1 MLRETLSGV
10 KPSEEEFDPQNS
22 KDDRSKCDQL
32 QPEGSHGAFSKVPQ
46 KDSAGP
52 RVLGKDVSPYG
63 DMMKDEEM
71 SHLDLQKLRELRR
84 KERELRDRVD
94 MAVSGMDRLSALK
107 QPQRHQAGGID
118 GRNKGKSRR
127 KRGVSTKD
135 QQQRVI
141 LPSVE
146 LSIRDLSKLLSL
158 PMQTIGQ
165 HMRRMGEDLPSDPD
179 SSCLDVDTVELICLD
194 MGIKVI
200 RAKAE
205 KEWDVERKGGLG
217 LADLTYLPLRPP
229 IVTVMGHVDH
239 GKTTL
244 LDALRGG
251 NSAESEVRG
260 ITQKLGSFVVPMEG
274 RSTPVTFFDT
284 PGHAAF
290 TGLRTN
296 TSKLTDIV
304 VIAISIDSGPQS
316 QTLEVLRLLSE
327 NPQLQ
332 AVVALTKI
340 DTRSTDEVEN
350 ARKTI
355 CESLLS
361 LGLITE
367 DHGGDVPVVLVSSK
381 TKEGLETLLET
392 LVLQAELMELHA
404 DPNALGEAIVI
415 DSSISRGKGIEADV
429 LITWGSLMPRQY
441 CVVGTQAGRIRAL
454 TGCDGKQIKNAGV
467 GHPVRV
473 QGLREAPKVG
483 EELIVVQNEVKA
495 KLVAERRKRIAE
507 LKLIEKRDEEMRAKV
522 VTEERPANFSPRTT
536 RRYYNNVQHS
546 AVVMKN
552 SEPKEEEE
560 KPQGPLVHHAIFKAD
575 CNGTLDAMKEV
586 VSDIPSDEI
595 ELKLMHSGIGS
606 ITMNDID
613 TALAVEDGVASV
625 YAFGVGFD
633 SKSVDMYARRKGVI
647 VRTHKIIY
655 NFFDNI
661 VESLSRSLP
670 RIEKCIVGGRAEVV
684 QVFKAHTKGGGS
696 TKVAGCRVV
705 EGELKQGT
713 PFRVLRNGEE
723 IYTVPSAESLRHFN
737 QKVSTVAKGQECGIC
752 LDGFHD
758 WDVGDVLENVSFV
771 EEDRSVLDPHSQ
783 RKL

>member
-1 MLRETLSGV
+1 MKS
-10 KPSEEEFDPQNS
+10 SEELDLQNS
-22 KDDRSKCDQL
+22 KDCSKHGQL
-32 QPEGSHGAFSKVPQ
+32 QREGSRGSYRKTPQ

-52 RVLGKDVSPYG
+52 RVSGKDVPPHT
-63 DMMKDEEM
+63 DMKDEEM

-94 MAVSGMDRLSALK
+94 MAVSGMDRFSALK
-107 QPQRHQAGGID
+107 QPQRHQAGGVD
-118 GRNKGKSRR
+118 GRNKGTSRR
-127 KRGVSTKD
+127 KRVSTKE
-135 QQQRVI
+135 QQFRVMI
-141 LPSVE
+141 PSVA
-146 LSIRDLSKLLSL
+146 LSIRDLSKLLAL

-179 SSCLDVDTVELICLD
+179 SSCLDPDTVELICLD
-194 MGIKVI
+194 MGTKVV

-217 LADLTYLPLRPP
+217 LADLTSLPLRPP
-229 IVTVMGHVDH
+229 VVTVMGHVDH

-260 ITQKLGSFVVPMEG
+260 ITQKLGSFVVPVEG

-290 TGLRTN
+290 SGVRTS

-304 VIAISIDSGPQS
+304 VVAISIDSGPQS

-332 AVVALTKI
+332 AVVALTKV
-340 DTRSTDEVEN
+340 DTRSTEEVEN

-361 LGLITE
+361 LGLTTE

-392 LVLQAELMELHA
+392 LLLQAELMELHA
-404 DPNALGEAIVI
+404 DPNAPGEAIVI
-415 DSSISRGKGIEADV
+415 DSSISRGKGVEADV

-454 TGCDGKQIKNAGV
+454 TGCDGKQMKTAGI

-483 EELIVVQNEVKA
+483 EELLVVQSEAKA
-495 KLVAERRKRIAE
+495 KLVAERRNRIAE
-507 LKLIEKRDEEMRAKV
+507 LKLIEERDKEMRAKV
-522 VTEERPANFSPRTT
+522 VTEERPANFSPRNT
-536 RRYYNNVQHS
+536 RRYFNNAKHS
-546 AVVMKN
+546 AVVMKK

-560 KPQGPLVHHAIFKAD
+560 PQGPLVHHAIFKAD
-575 CNGTLDAMKEV
+575 RNATLDAMKEV

-595 ELKLMHSGIGS
+595 QLKLLHSGIGS

-613 TALAVEDGVASV
+613 TALAAEGVASV
-625 YAFGVGFD
+625 YTFGVGFD
-633 SKSVDMYARRKGVI
+633 SKSVDMYARRHGVI
-647 VRTHKIIY
+647 VQTHNIIY
-655 NFFDNI
+655 NFFDN
-661 VESLSRSLP
+661 VVGSLSRNLP
-670 RIEKCIVGGRAEVV
+670 RIEKYIVGGRAEIM
-684 QVFKAHTKGGGS
+684 QVFKAHTKDGGS

-713 PFRVLRNGEE
+713 PFRVVRGGEE
-723 IYTVPSAESLRHFN
+723 VYTVPSAESLRHFK
-737 QKVSTVAKGQECGIC
+737 QKVSTVTKGQECGIG
-752 LDGFHD
+752 LSGFHD
-758 WDVGDVLENVSFV
+758 WEVGDVLENVTFV
-771 EEDRSVLDPHSQ
+771 EEERSVLDPPSQ